1 MSRSIL
7 MIYPEIP
14 ITYWSFTHALKYTRA
29 KTSYPPLG
37 LMTIAAMLPGEYSI
51 KLIDMNVQ
59 PLLEKDIK
67 DADMIFISAM
77 IVQKESFE
85 NVIHRVK
92 KYNKTIV
99 AGGPYP
105 SSACKNLYGV
115 DHIIVNECE
124 STLLKFMKDFEKG
137 CAERVYRSDEYPD
150 ITTTPTPRFDLIDHK
165 NYYSM
170 MLQFSRGCPFSCEF
184 CDIIEMFGRKPRT
197 KKPEQFINEMN
208 SLYETG
214 FRGSLFIVDDNF
226 IGNKANCRELLKQ
239 IIPWQRDRKF
249 PFSLY
254 TEASMNLADDE
265 ELMTFMVDAGF
276 NMVFAG
282 IESPSIESL
291 AEAHKI
297 QNMRTD
303 LSEGV
308 RKMQQ
313 KGLEVTGGFIVGFD
327 NDPDDIF
334 DRQFNFIQA
343 AGIPVAMVGLLQA
356 FPGTQLYERL
366 KKEGR
371 LTGETSG
378 NNTHN
383 LDLNFTSR
391 MDEAR
396 LREGYKELITQLYNP
411 DNYYIRCKNLIKRLP
426 VNDFRGRSVGLE
438 DIVILLKFVAKNMH
452 SAGGRKHLRF
462 LLWTL
467 LNYRKLFPD
476 AVRLSL
482 MGEHLIS
489 ITRDLVELE
498 GFRSFLNSNVTM
510 LNEALARPQRERE
523 KTIAASLQ
531 RKALFVKNEAVK
543 HFKRLNAD
551 IKKSAK
557 NYLVEF
563 HVTVDELICNS
574 QLNLKKKTRAY

>member
-1 MSRSIL
+1 

-37 LMTIAAMLPGEYSI
+37 LMTIAAMLPSEYAI
-51 KLIDMNVQ
+51 KLVDMNVQ
-59 PLLEKDIK
+59 PLSEKDIRE
-67 DADMIFISAM
+67 ADMIFISAM

-105 SSACKNLYGV
+105 SSAYKTLYGV
-115 DHIIVNECE
+115 DHIIINECE
-124 STLLKFMKDFEKG
+124 TTLLKFMEDFENG
-137 CAERVYRSDEYPD
+137 CAEREYRSDEYPD
-150 ITTTPTPRFDLIDHK
+150 ITTTPSPRFDLVDHR

-197 KKPEQFINEMN
+197 KTPDQFINEMN

-249 PFSLY
+249 PFGLF
-254 TEASMNLADDE
+254 TEASMNLADDD
-265 ELMTFMVDAGF
+265 ELITLMVDAGF

-291 AEAHKI
+291 AEAHKT

-327 NDPDDIF
+327 SDPDDIF
-334 DRQFNFIQA
+334 ERQFNFIQA

-371 LTGETSG
+371 LTGETNG
-378 NNTHN
+378 NNTHD

-391 MDEAR
+391 MDETR
-396 LREGYKELITQLYNP
+396 LREGYKELITRLYNTE
-411 DNYYIRCKNLIKRLP
+411 NYYIRCKNLLKRLP
-426 VNDFRGRSVGLE
+426 VNDFHGRSVGLD
-438 DIVILLKFVAKNMH
+438 DILILWKFTVKNML
-452 SAGGRKHLRF
+452 SAGGRKHLKF
-462 LLWTL
+462 ILWTL
-467 LNYRKLFPD
+467 LNNRKLFPD
-476 AVRLSL
+476 AVRLSI
-482 MGEHLIS
+482 MGVHLIA
-489 ITRDLVELE
+489 ITQDLIELE
-498 GFRSFLNSNVTM
+498 GFRTFLNSNVTM
-510 LNEALARPQRERE
+510 LNDALTRPTRERE
-523 KTIAASLQ
+523 KTVAASLQ
-531 RKALFVKNEAVK
+531 RKTMFVKNEAVNR
-543 HFKRLNAD
+543 FKRLNAN

-563 HVTVDELICNS
+563 HVTIDELISNS
-574 QLNLKKKTRAY
+574 QMNLKKKTGAY